1 MGDRNMSVN
10 SNIWQNKIHF
20 IDVNLLV
27 CSLMH
32 GHRTYIYIYS
42 SLFASR
48 LSIRR
53 YTARS
58 TVSVVQ

>member
-32 GHRTYIYIYS
+32 GHRTYIYIY
-42 SLFASR
+42 
-48 LSIRR
+48 IVR
-53 YTARS
+53 YLLV
-58 TVSVVQ
+58 VSAFGAILPEAL